1 MRTFRHGLLYGR
13 QIELMADAIL
23 CSICGADKTALG
35 AVLIGDRRSKLSVLD
50 ELANCMCAMRAT
62 DAMALTWA
70 SLALLQGLLQS
81 ATPPSNKTH
90 RRAVNLLLC
99 CSQGVAAVS
108 LRVGMARGRLKVV
121 THDSLV
127 LIIDPNELYEHLHR
141 PITGSIQPRWQ
152 HHLNCLNQCS
162 FSAFH

>member
-62 DAMALTWA
+62 DAMALT
-70 SLALLQGLLQS
+70 
-81 ATPPSNKTH
+81 
-90 RRAVNLLLC
+90 
-99 CSQGVAAVS
+99 
-108 LRVGMARGRLKVV
+108 
-121 THDSLV
+121 
-127 LIIDPNELYEHLHR
+127 
-141 PITGSIQPRWQ
+141 
-152 HHLNCLNQCS
+152 
-162 FSAFH
+162 